1 MRTAS
6 FSSPAFTVSEA
17 SEVLR
22 GVGVHSGKECTVR
35 VSRADGP
42 VRVRVEG
49 GGAAVRVAD
58 LSVSD
63 TLRST
68 GVTVDGR
75 LVRTVEHLFAAFAG
89 LSVYEGASI
98 EIEGEELPLLDGGA
112 RAFAEALARLD
123 VPPSLPLL
131 EVARSGTVEVFE
143 SRYDFREGNHPSI
156 EVVLEFGDA
165 PLTKT
170 ARWDGEPLDFM
181 LRIAPARTFALEHE
195 IAALGEASLAR
206 FADPAS
212 VIVVGKEL
220 HGAGV
225 VAADEPARHKILD
238 VLGDAYLYG
247 GPPRGAIVAHRPGHR
262 SNHAALRAAIDR
274 GILRPRS

>member
-6 FSSPAFTVSEA
+6 FSSPQP

-22 GVGVHSGKECTVR
+22 GVGVHSGKECAVR
-35 VSRADGP
+35 ISRAEGP
-42 VRVRVEG
+42 VRVRAGTE
-49 GGAAVRVAD
+49 AVRVAD
-58 LSVSD
+58 LRVSD

-75 LVRTVEHLFAAFAG
+75 PVRTVEHLFAAFAG

-98 EIEGEELPLLDGGA
+98 EIDGEELPLLDGGA
-112 RAFAEALARLD
+112 RSFAEALARLD
-123 VPPSLPLL
+123 VTPSSPPL
-131 EVARSGTVEVFE
+131 EVARPGTVEVFE
-143 SRYDFREGNHPSI
+143 SLYEFREGSHPI
-156 EVVLEFGDA
+156 VEVVLDFGDA

-170 ARWDGEPLDFM
+170 ARWEGDPMDFL

-212 VIVVGKEL
+212 VVVVGKEL

-225 VAADEPARHKILD
+225 VAPDEPARHKVLD
-238 VLGDAYLYG
+238 FMGDAYLHG
-247 GPPRGAIVAHRPGHR
+247 GPPRGTVVAHRPGHR